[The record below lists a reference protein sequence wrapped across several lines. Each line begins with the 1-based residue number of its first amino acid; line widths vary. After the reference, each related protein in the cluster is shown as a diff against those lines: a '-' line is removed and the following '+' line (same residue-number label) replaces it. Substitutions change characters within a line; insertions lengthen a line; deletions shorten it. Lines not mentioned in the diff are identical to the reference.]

1 MKSAMRRLLLPLLV
15 LVPSLAL
22 ADTDAEVKAV
32 AERYLNAI
40 TGTGDDSGREL
51 LLGGVPMDAQLLQ
64 LENWRVASKD
74 PVRKEEGDLAK
85 AVALMRELDKSGR
98 QALTK
103 LMGDESIGDDLTM
116 TELTQEQAAK
126 LMNPTKE
133 RAAHFDKT
141 YPVLAYVARVKKE
154 VYWHPKNP
162 LRPLLAKAG
171 NSGKYQLEV
180 HRWVIETKE
189 GPRQSPRKWP
199 LRILRFK
206 AGKVDTGWKILPASD
221 WSVD

>member
-133 RAAHFDKT
+133 RAARFDKT